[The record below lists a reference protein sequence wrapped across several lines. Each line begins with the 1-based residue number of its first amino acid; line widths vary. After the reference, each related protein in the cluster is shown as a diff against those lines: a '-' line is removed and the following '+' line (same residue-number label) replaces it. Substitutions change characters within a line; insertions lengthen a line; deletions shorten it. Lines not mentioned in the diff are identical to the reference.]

1 MDQYEDPVK
10 LAKFLA
16 LEKGRFIA
24 HKFPKSIIISADT
37 FVTIDKQKI
46 GKPNTIKEAKEI
58 IKRMSNHHVK
68 VHSGIAVI
76 KTSQSGKI
84 TREKSEHVVTKV
96 SFIRIPD
103 KDINHI
109 IKTDEVLSKSGA
121 FSIEGEGGKFVDT
134 IEGDYHNVI
143 GLPLFQ
149 LKKMLKDAGV
159 KI

>member
-1 MDQYEDPVK
+1 MYKYKDPGK

-24 HKFPKSIIISADT
+24 HKFPDSLIISADT
-37 FVTIDKQKI
+37 FVTIDDKKI
-46 GKPNTIKEAKEI
+46 GKPKTTKEAKEI
-58 IKRMSNHHVK
+58 IKKMSNHHVK
-68 VHSGIAVI
+68 VHSGLATI
-76 KTSQSGKI
+76 KTDKLGKI
-84 TREKSEHVVTKV
+84 TLEKTGHVVTKV
-96 SFIRIPD
+96 SFIKISD

-109 IKTDEVLSKSGA
+109 IKSDEVLAKSGA

-149 LKKMLKDAGV
+149 LKKMLN
-159 KI
+159 IFQ